1 MEERRSFGGSRGV
14 VRNNMS
20 RTRLQILRRKDPLR
34 IGYLPV
40 SDCAPLV
47 YAHEAGLYE
56 KYDLEVH
63 LQRETSWANARDKVI
78 QGELDAAHA
87 PATLPFLANL
97 GIESD
102 PCACVSALVLSLQGN
117 AITLS
122 RKLWDEGVRDA
133 AGLRERIYRSWG
145 KRTFTFGV
153 VFSLSSQ
160 EILLRRWLK
169 SAGIVPDVE
178 IRIVAIPPAQ
188 MFPTLKLGYIDGYCV
203 GEPWTSLAV
212 QAGVGVCVA
221 TSAELAPLHPER
233 VLMVRQSFAI
243 GRAKEHER
251 LIAALLES
259 CVFCD
264 APANRPLLG
273 ELLSHAQYV
282 NAPSECVQ
290 AGLPRPFGSGSADK
304 PLTGTSIF
312 SRYNANEPGDDKAL
326 WIIERL
332 YELLQQDAFRTQTR
346 GRAPV
351 LKNVFRKDI
360 FERARAVRFDAYKAA
375 EIAAPASDS
384 KVALTS

>member
-1 MEERRSFGGSRGV
+1 
-14 VRNNMS
+14 MS
-20 RTRLQILRRKDPLR
+20 RARLQILRRKDPLR

-47 YAHEAGLYE
+47 YAHESGLYD

-63 LQRETSWANARDKVI
+63 LQRETSWANVRDKVI

-102 PCACVSALVLSLQGN
+102 PCACVSGLVLSLQGN
-117 AITLS
+117 AIVLS

-145 KRTFTFGV
+145 KRTFTLGV

-160 EILLRRWLK
+160 EILLRRWLT

-188 MFPTLKLGYIDGYCV
+188 MYPTLKLGYIDGYCV
-203 GEPWTSLAV
+203 GEPWTALAV
-212 QAGVGVCVA
+212 QAGAGVCIA
-221 TSAELAPLHPER
+221 TSAELAPLHPEK
-233 VLMVRQSFAI
+233 VLMVRQSFAV
-243 GRAKEHER
+243 GRAGEHER

-259 CVFCD
+259 CAFCD
-264 APANRPLLG
+264 APTNRPLLG
-273 ELLSHAQYV
+273 ELLSHSQYV

-290 AGLPRPFGSGSADK
+290 AGLPRAFGATGIPGEASS
-304 PLTGTSIF
+304 GTSIF

-332 YELLQQDAFRTQTR
+332 YELFHVDSFRMKTR

-351 LKNVFRKDI
+351 LKNIFRKDI
-360 FERARAVRFDAYKAA
+360 FERARTVRWEADKVPSSTADT
-375 EIAAPASDS
+375 PPPS
-384 KVALTS
+384 VALTT